1 MAGSVRK
8 LAVALF
14 MRAKI
19 SAMPGVI
26 QIQYPDPLGN
36 SVTERRG
43 AVFEGL
49 ESKTVLPVPLHA
61 NLPPHVG
68 SAAKNRTRYGVGR
81 IGNI

>member
-1 MAGSVRK
+1 M
-8 LAVALF
+8 ALF
-14 MRAKI
+14 IRAKI

-36 SVTERRG
+36 ILTERRG
-43 AVFEGL
+43 AVVEAVQ
-49 ESKTVLPVPLHA
+49 SMTVLPVSLDV

-68 SAAKNRTRYGVGR
+68 SPAKNRTRYGVGR